1 MFGNGIIIIQVTYL
15 PHRNTLDAPHAILIG
30 VNSVENVGVLLE
42 ALLLLQLK
50 EVLLPGHS
58 SVAEVQHSA
67 RGVNIKP
74 VECQHE
80 I

>member
-1 MFGNGIIIIQVTYL
+1 MNDIGRILI
-15 PHRNTLDAPHAILIG
+15 PDRNTLDAPHAILIS

-50 EVLLPGHS
+50 EVLLPRHS
-58 SVAEVQHSA
+58 SIAEVQHSA

-74 VECQHE
+74 EQ
-80 I
+80 